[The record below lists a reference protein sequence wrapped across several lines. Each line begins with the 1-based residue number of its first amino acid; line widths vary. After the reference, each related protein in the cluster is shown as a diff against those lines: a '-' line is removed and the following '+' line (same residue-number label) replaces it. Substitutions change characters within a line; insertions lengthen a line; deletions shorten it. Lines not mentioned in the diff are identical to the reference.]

1 MEHIKFPENSP
12 SLIVI
17 PSNKEGTGF
26 LKYCYD
32 ERHLH
37 GKVKEDE
44 FDKVVETSA
53 KIAAKAYSTKRVM
66 DKKGIGK
73 FIGGIIALSG
83 LMTLAH
89 VMLMLAAADA
99 ESDLLHYLSY
109 LLLAP
114 SFIAMVVLTFKN
126 WFKNVKTFITFEEIT
141 KNNLDIYFEKI
152 NREKFLEK
160 GLEWSAAQLGHFWIE
175 LRIKH
180 PRQEAFVQDLPV
192 TKKSQANFQRQE
204 SEENRLMDYNDE
216 PEQKLSSRRSDL
228 SELSNQI
235 KNSNRQSVSQSRFRK
250 SHDSRIEAESISDDD
265 HNQLAHDEVSH
276 VTKTEAFHLYE
287 DEKELEKFKKGTSM
301 DDDNNSD
308 SLGDPKV
315 LSKRSKNPASRKQEN
330 EENDDLAFD
339 LEDLGL
345 M

>member
-32 ERHLH
+32 ERHLK
-37 GKVKEDE
+37 GKIREDE
-44 FDKVVETSA
+44 FDKVVETCA

-66 DKKGIGK
+66 DRKGIGK
-73 FIGGIIALSG
+73 VTGGIIALSA

-109 LLLAP
+109 FLLGP
-114 SFIAMVVLTFKN
+114 SFIAMTVITFKN
-126 WFKNVKTFITFEEIT
+126 WFKNVRTFITFEEIT
-141 KNNLDIYFEKI
+141 KNNLDNYFDKI
-152 NREKFLEK
+152 NRDKFIAN
-160 GLEWSAAQLGHFWIE
+160 GLEWGTAQLGHFWIE

-180 PRQEAFVQDLPV
+180 PRQEAFVQDVPV
-192 TKKSQANFQRQE
+192 SKKAQANFHRQV
-204 SEENRLMDYNDE
+204 SEENRLMDDNDE
-216 PEQKLSSRRSDL
+216 PEEKLSSRRSDL
-228 SELSNQI
+228 SELSDQI
-235 KNSNRQSVSQSRFRK
+235 KKSHHRSASNSRFQK
-250 SHDSRIEAESISDDD
+250 SNDSKIAAESISDDD
-265 HNQLAHDEVSH
+265 QDGTEQKEFSR
-276 VTKTEAFHLYE
+276 VTKTEAFQLYE
-287 DEKELEKFKKGTSM
+287 DEKDFENFKKVKSS
-301 DDDNNSD
+301 DDDNSNHLGNS
-308 SLGDPKV
+308 KI
-315 LSKRSKNPASRKQEN
+315 LSKRSKNPTPRKQES
-330 EENDDLAFD
+330 EEHDDLAFE